1 MGDLRLF
8 LFDMDGTL
16 MVNQWEY
23 HLSVVSMLKR
33 LRTQGDMVI
42 LCTGRSR
49 AHIPMEIWRQTD
61 GAILLNG
68 ACCIYNNCVFLDRPL
83 QE

>member
-49 AHIPMEIWRQTD
+49 AHIPMGDLAANRRCYFIEW
-61 GAILLNG
+61 GLL
-68 ACCIYNNCVFLDRPL
+68 YL
-83 QE
+83 